1 MSAVKA
7 IHALTG
13 PVEDYLKAIFE
24 IETADVVSRGSE
36 HPDGA
41 GTNDIAQRLG
51 IAPASVTGML
61 RRLAEQGLI
70 SYERYRGVRLTDTGR
85 RAALRTIRRHRVIE
99 AYLTKALGYPWDRVH
114 DEAEQLEHAAS
125 HELID
130 RMAAAIGEPTTD
142 PHGAPIPTR
151 EGTLEAPT
159 LVALE
164 DVDVGDVARIRQ
176 VGDKDPE
183 RLRYLAELGVTPG
196 ADVRVV
202 ARAPFGGPIT
212 LRIVRQGSERSR
224 IVGRL
229 GTDRERAIG
238 PTLAAQIFVEI
249 LRKREA

>member
-1 MSAVKA
+1 
-7 IHALTG
+7 
-13 PVEDYLKAIFE
+13 
-24 IETADVVSRGSE
+24 
-36 HPDGA
+36 
-41 GTNDIAQRLG
+41 
-51 IAPASVTGML
+51 
-61 RRLAEQGLI
+61 
-70 SYERYRGVRLTDTGR
+70 
-85 RAALRTIRRHRVIE
+85 
-99 AYLTKALGYPWDRVH
+99 
-114 DEAEQLEHAAS
+114 
-125 HELID
+125 
-130 RMAAAIGEPTTD
+130 MAAAIGEPTTD

-212 LRIVRQGSERSR
+212 LRIVRQGSESSR
-224 IVGRL
+224 IFGRL
-229 GTDRERAIG
+229 RTDRERAIG
-238 PTLAAQIFVEI
+238 PALAAQIFVEI

>member
-1 MSAVKA
+1 VSALKA

-24 IETADVVSRGSE
+24 IEIGEPAGA
-36 HPDGA
+36 A
-41 GTNDIAQRLG
+41 GTNEIAQRLG

-70 SYERYRGVRLTDTGR
+70 IYERYRGVRLSDAGR

-99 AYLTKALGYPWDRVH
+99 AYLARALGYPWDRVH

-125 HELID
+125 DELID

-151 EGTLEAPT
+151 EGTLDTPT
-159 LVALE
+159 LVALA
-164 DVDVGDVARIRQ
+164 DVTVGEVVRIRQ

-183 RLRYLAELGVTPG
+183 RLRYLAELGITPG
-196 ADVRVV
+196 TDVRVV

-212 LRIVRQGSERSR
+212 LRIVRK
-224 IVGRL
+224 GREGLRMAGRGL
-229 GTDRERAIG
+229 GAADRERAIG
-238 PTLAAQIFVEI
+238 PALAAQIFVEV
-249 LRKREA
+249 RRNHEA

>member
-7 IHALTG
+7 LHALTA

-24 IETADVVSRGSE
+24 IEGADSTGSLD
-36 HPDGA
+36 HSGVA
-41 GTNDIAQRLG
+41 GTNDIAQALG

-70 SYERYRGVRLTDTGR
+70 SYERYRGVRLTEAGR

-99 AYLTKALGYPWDRVH
+99 AYLTKALGYPWDCVH
-114 DEAEQLEHAAS
+114 DEAERLEHAAS
-125 HELID
+125 DELID

-151 EGTLEAPT
+151 EGTLEARD
-159 LVALE
+159 LVALA
-164 DVDVGDVARIRQ
+164 DIAVGEVVRVRQ
-176 VGDKDPE
+176 VGDRDPE

-202 ARAPFGGPIT
+202 GRAPFGGPIT
-212 LRIVRQGSERSR
+212 LHIVRKGNERAR
-224 IVGRL
+224 AAMRGMRAE
-229 GTDRERAIG
+229 RERAIG
-238 PTLAAQIFVEI
+238 PALAAQIFVETR
-249 LRKREA
+249 RKREA